1 MIENLK
7 KIEGN
12 DFNIERAADEVR
24 SLSFKNHVCVGCGIC
39 EFSCP
44 IGACK
49 LREVGAIS
57 RPTFNTDFSGH
68 DKIFLNIKRSFDD
81 MKVDIDENKCVLCG
95 MCSGLCPAN
104 ALQLTIDDVSI
115 SEIDSYPHYVD
126 FAEINDDN
134 CLYCQKCQTAC
145 PRDAITIERQ
155 LPSRSDL
162 VTGEIEVSEDDCI
175 YCGMCEELCP
185 AEAIE
190 VDSETGKESIVI
202 DKDKCVYC
210 LVCKKI
216 CPTNAIKALCRICSY
231 GEYDLDP
238 AKAVVKGSTIIDQD
252 TCIKCGWCEGVCP
265 NDAVKTKKA
274 FTGTLEIDQGK
285 CQNCGACIDTCPCN
299 VLSFPVSTAPGQK
312 LDQINKKEE
321 YCIHCGACEKVCPNE
336 AITVKVNK
344 VDYTPTNSKTWIK
357 ALDNLKAR

>member
-7 KIEGN
+7 ENEGN
-12 DFNIERAADEVR
+12 DFNIKRAAEEVR
-24 SLSFKNHVCVGCGIC
+24 NLSFKNHLCVGCGIC

-44 IGACK
+44 VGACELK
-49 LREVGAIS
+49 DIGAIS
-57 RPTFNTDFSGH
+57 RPTFETSFSGH
-68 DKIFLNIKRSFDD
+68 EKIDLNIKRSFADAKINIDD
-81 MKVDIDENKCVLCG
+81 AKCVLCG

-104 ALQLTIDDVSI
+104 ALQFTIDDVSI

-126 FAEINDDN
+126 FAEIDDDE
-134 CLYCQKCQTAC
+134 CIYCQKCQSAC

-162 VTGEIEVSEDDCI
+162 VTGEIEVSKDDCI
-175 YCGMCEELCP
+175 YCGMCADMCP
-185 AEAIE
+185 AEAIV
-190 VDSETGKESIVI
+190 VDGETGKESIVI

-238 AKAVVKGSTIIDQD
+238 ANAVVKGSAIIDQES
-252 TCIKCGWCEGVCP
+252 CIKCGWCEGVCP
-265 NDAVKTKKA
+265 KDAAKTKKA
-274 FTGTLEIDQGK
+274 FTGTLEINQEK
-285 CQNCGACIDTCPCN
+285 CKGCGACVDTCPCD
-299 VLSFPVSTAPGQK
+299 VLSFPSSEGQGK
-312 LDQINKKEE
+312 ILDQVYTKEE
-321 YCIHCGACEKVCPNE
+321 YCIHCGACAKLCPNG
-336 AITVKVNK
+336 AIAVKVDQ

-357 ALDNLKAR
+357 ALDNLKLR